1 MDNFAAM
8 LRKKPAFR
16 NLPLQ
21 KRRLLEEM
29 GELMTGKDQMQ
40 CIQIFLA
47 YRMRMQNEGLILT
60 ASESALMKDCLLD
73 MLAPEE
79 RAKAEWM
86 LNSL

>member
-47 YRMRMQNEGLILT
+47 YQMRM
-60 ASESALMKDCLLD
+60 
-73 MLAPEE
+73 
-79 RAKAEWM
+79 AK
-86 LNSL
+86 